1 MVDRPRD
8 QTRPARDA
16 AAPAEIARE
25 VGKPKIAGPEIAK
38 QDIEARDV
46 VAYLRR
52 HPDFLDEHPEAVR
65 LLRPPTREI
74 GDGVV
79 DFQHFLYERQ
89 RREINRITLEYR
101 NLIAV
106 SRGNLASQNRVH
118 KAALT
123 ILAAPSF
130 GQLLQ
135 IVTTDLAVLLDVDVV
150 TIAVEN
156 IAGIAP
162 RLNVHGVQLLEAG
175 TVEELLGEDK
185 SVVYEADVAG
195 DPALFGGAAGLV
207 RSQALL
213 RLRFGRETPIGLLCI
228 GTRKPGRFHPG
239 LGTELLGFL
248 GRIVGLSIGLW
259 LNPVR

>member
-1 MVDRPRD
+1 MADHPRD
-8 QTRPARDA
+8 QTGQARA
-16 AAPAEIARE
+16 AAARAEAARELDARE
-25 VGKPKIAGPEIAK
+25 VVG
-38 QDIEARDV
+38 
-46 VAYLRR
+46 YLRR
-52 HPDFLDEHPEAVR
+52 HPDFLDEHPEALR
-65 LLRPPTREI
+65 LLRPPSREI
-74 GDGVV
+74 GEGVV

-89 RREINRITLEYR
+89 RRELNRVNLEYR

-106 SRGNLASQNRVH
+106 SRGNLASQGRVH

-123 ILAAPSF
+123 VLAAPSF

-162 RLNVHGVQLLEAG
+162 RLNVQGIHLLPAG
-175 TVEELLGEDK
+175 TVEALFGEDK
-185 SVVYEADVAG
+185 AVVYESDVTG

-213 RLRFGRETPIGLLCI
+213 RLRFGRETPTGL
-228 GTRKPGRFHPG
+228 
-239 LGTELLGFL
+239 
-248 GRIVGLSIGLW
+248 
-259 LNPVR
+259 

>member
-1 MVDRPRD
+1 MVDLPRD
-8 QTRPARDA
+8 QTRPARLA
-16 AAPAEIARE
+16 AREEAAREIDARE
-25 VGKPKIAGPEIAK
+25 VIG
-38 QDIEARDV
+38 
-46 VAYLRR
+46 YLRR
-52 HPDFLDEHPEAVR
+52 HPEFLDEHPEALR
-65 LLRPPTREI
+65 LLRPPSREI
-74 GDGVV
+74 GEGVV

-89 RREINRITLEYR
+89 RRELNRVNLEYR

-106 SRGNLASQNRVH
+106 SRGNLASQSRVH

-123 ILAAPSF
+123 VLAAPSF

-150 TIAVEN
+150 TIVVEN
-156 IAGIAP
+156 IAGITP
-162 RLNVHGVQLLEAG
+162 RLNTHGVHLVEAG
-175 TVEELLGEDK
+175 TVEALLGEDK
-185 SVVYEADVAG
+185 AVFYEADVAG

-213 RLRFGRETPIGLLCI
+213 RLRFGRETPTGLLCI

>member
-8 QTRPARDA
+8 QTRPARDT
-16 AAPAEIARE
+16 AAPAEVARDAAKHE
-25 VGKPKIAGPEIAK
+25 FDGK
-38 QDIEARDV
+38 DV
-46 VAYLRR
+46 VAYLRQ
-52 HPDFLDEHPEAVR
+52 HSDFLENHPEALR
-65 LLRPPTREI
+65 LLRPPSRDI
-74 GDGVV
+74 GEGVV

-89 RREINRITLEYR
+89 RGELKRLNLEYR

-106 SRGNLASQNRVH
+106 SRGNLASQTRVH

-162 RLNVHGVQLLEAG
+162 RLNVQGVHLLDAG
-175 TVEELLGEDK
+175 TVESLLGAERA
-185 SVVYEADVAG
+185 VLYEADIAG
-195 DPALFGGAAGLV
+195 DPALFGSAAGLV

-213 RLRFGRETPIGLLCI
+213 RLRFGRETPIGILCI

-248 GRIVGLSIGLW
+248 ARIVGLSIGLW

>member
-8 QTRPARDA
+8 QTRQARDP
-16 AAPAEIARE
+16 AAPAD
-25 VGKPKIAGPEIAK
+25 V
-38 QDIEARDV
+38 ARDIGSRDV
-46 VAYLRR
+46 IAYLRQN
-52 HPDFLDEHPEAVR
+52 PGFFDEHPEALR
-65 LLRPPTREI
+65 LLRSPSREI
-74 GDGVV
+74 GEGVV

-89 RREINRITLEYR
+89 RRELNRVNLEYR
-101 NLIAV
+101 NLIGV
-106 SRGNLASQNRVH
+106 SRGNLASQSRVH

-123 ILAAPSF
+123 VLAAPSF

-156 IAGIAP
+156 IAGVSP
-162 RLNVHGVQLLEAG
+162 RLNTHGVHLLEAG
-175 TVEELLGEDK
+175 TVESVLGEDK
-185 SVVYEADVAG
+185 AVVYEADITG

>member
-1 MVDRPRD
+1 MPRFAGPDVQGCWMVDHPRD
-8 QTRPARDA
+8 QTKTARDA
-16 AAPAEIARE
+16 GVATLVAPETGSRE
-25 VGKPKIAGPEIAK
+25 VI
-38 QDIEARDV
+38 
-46 VAYLRR
+46 AYLRG
-52 HPDFLDEHPEAVR
+52 HPEFLDQHPEALR
-65 LLRPPTREI
+65 LLRPPGREV

-79 DFQHFLYERQ
+79 DFGQFLFERQ
-89 RREINRITLEYR
+89 RKELARLTGEYR

-106 SRGNLASQNRVH
+106 SRGNLASQTRVH

-156 IAGIAP
+156 IAGVTP
-162 RLNVHGVQLLEAG
+162 RFPVHGIHLLKEG
-175 TVEELLGEDK
+175 TVEALLGEERIALYD
-185 SVVYEADVAG
+185 ADIAG
-195 DPALFGGAAGLV
+195 ELALFGGAAGLV

-213 RLRFGRETPIGLLCI
+213 RLSFGRSSPVGLLCI

-248 GRIVGLSIGLW
+248 ARIVGISIGLW

>member
-8 QTRPARDA
+8 QTRTAGVA
-16 AAPAEIARE
+16 GEIARE
-25 VGKPKIAGPEIAK
+25 IGSREVI
-38 QDIEARDV
+38 
-46 VAYLRR
+46 AYLKA
-52 HPDFLDEHPEAVR
+52 HPDFLDHHPEAVR
-65 LLRPPTREI
+65 LLRPPSREI

-79 DFQHFLYERQ
+79 DFQQFLFERQ
-89 RREINRITLEYR
+89 KAEVARLNAEYR

-106 SRGNLASQNRVH
+106 SRGNLASQTRVH
-118 KAALT
+118 KAALA

-150 TIAVEN
+150 TLAVEN
-156 IAGIAP
+156 GVGITP
-162 RLNVHGVQLLEAG
+162 RFPVHGIHLLKEG
-175 TVEELLGEDK
+175 TVQEWLGEDR
-185 SVVYEADVAG
+185 VALYDADIVG

-213 RLRFGRETPIGLLCI
+213 RLSFGRGSPVGLLCM
-228 GTRKPGRFHPG
+228 GTRKPGRFHRG

-248 GRIVGLSIGLW
+248 ARVIGISIGLW

>member
-8 QTRPARDA
+8 LTRPARDA
-16 AAPAEIARE
+16 AAPAEVAKRE
-25 VGKPKIAGPEIAK
+25 TAGR
-38 QDIEARDV
+38 DIEARDV
-46 VAYLRR
+46 IAYLRR
-52 HPDFLDEHPEAVR
+52 HPDFLDEHPEALR

-89 RREINRITLEYR
+89 RREIIRINLEYR

-135 IVTTDLAVLLDVDVV
+135 IVTTDLAILLDVDVV

-185 SVVYEADVAG
+185 SVIYEADVAG
-195 DPALFGGAAGLV
+195 DPALFGGGAGLV

-213 RLRFGRETPIGLLCI
+213 RLRFGRETPTGLLCI